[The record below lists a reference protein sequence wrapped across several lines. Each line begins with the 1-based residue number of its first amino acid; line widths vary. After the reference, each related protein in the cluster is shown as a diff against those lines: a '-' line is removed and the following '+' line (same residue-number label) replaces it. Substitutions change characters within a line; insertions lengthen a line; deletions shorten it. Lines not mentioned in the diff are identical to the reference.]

1 MFWVVCRYIHE
12 DHFSDRLEVGIE
24 GKIVALRHQEGPRA
38 GLRNLATRGSIVQEL
53 LLRHDRDF
61 WADFCCVAE
70 QNRPVK

>member
-1 MFWVVCRYIHE
+1 M
-12 DHFSDRLEVGIE
+12 
-24 GKIVALRHQEGPRA
+24 
-38 GLRNLATRGSIVQEL
+38 ATRGSIVQEL